1 MSESENSL
9 TASSYVNAIDMDVV
23 DIRDGLKNLLSN
35 VGSESQRIAVNTYMV
50 RFLLKGQKDNVSIP
64 LTLQDDMINSIY
76 NNLSSH
82 KNDACG
88 KYDPTS
94 EEVGKY
100 VVLPVS
106 EIAEKWDKL
115 VSLIN
120 ERIDAH
126 PAVNRLSEANLCL
139 IDLEYNGRK
148 YYICLCQNALS
159 GLYKGKKLYWVN
171 EATVKPC
178 QQNNYFLFSA
188 EVTFVVTQINNN
200 MVVYIFNQK
209 KFNSFF
215 KYDEYLK
222 DYAKENLQTFK
233 ELSIVNTWD
242 ELDKKIERQYVY
254 SVVAKVLKDE
264 EYLGQIRKVNL
275 RDFKARILQ
284 KQETPVFSEDD
295 FTAEGKIKLTK
306 ENFKAFMNII
316 GKKNR
321 YNYFTDIAEG

>member
-9 TASSYVNAIDMDVV
+9 TASSSVNAIDMDVV
-23 DIRDGLKNLLSN
+23 DIRDGLNDLLSN
-35 VGSESQRIAVNTYMV
+35 AVSHYADGEANLYMV
-50 RFLLKGQKDNVSIP
+50 RFMFKGVDKNVSIP
-64 LTLQDDMINSIY
+64 LTLQPDMINSVY
-76 NNLSSH
+76 DNLSSH

-100 VVLPVS
+100 VLLPVS

-120 ERIDAH
+120 ERAGAH

-178 QQNNYFLFSA
+178 QQNSYFLFSD

-200 MVVYIFNQK
+200 MVAYIFNQK

-233 ELSIVNTWD
+233 KLSIVNTWD

-264 EYLGQIRKVNL
+264 EYLEQIRKVNL
-275 RDFKARILQ
+275 RDFKDRILQ

-295 FTAEGKIKLTK
+295 FTDDGKIKLTK
-306 ENFKAFMNII
+306 ENLRAFMNIL